1 MFGDV
6 RGAAED
12 LLEDLKELFKTIS
25 FDVHVKMIERC
36 SSVLSLTD
44 CNQAHRDRN
53 ELLANTI

>member
-36 SSVLSLTD
+36 SSVLSHAGYNL
-44 CNQAHRDRN
+44 AH
-53 ELLANTI
+53 